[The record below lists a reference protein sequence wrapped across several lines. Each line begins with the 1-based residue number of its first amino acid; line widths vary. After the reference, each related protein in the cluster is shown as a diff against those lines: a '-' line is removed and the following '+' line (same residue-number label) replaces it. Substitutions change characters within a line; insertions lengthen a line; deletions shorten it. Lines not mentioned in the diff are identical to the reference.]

1 MNLPGVGQL
10 RYKVQLLPAQGHGG
24 GIDHQDPVPVA
35 LENGFAPDRVVL
47 LVFDF
52 SGQGV
57 VPLAAGR
64 LFEGGDGDVLKA
76 AVRVLGGVGSS
87 GNVGQRTR
95 RLACGQ
101 AAGDLP
107 GGPLP
112 HAIDQQVRPR
122 VKKDGAADRI
132 IPVVVVGE
140 PPQAGLQ
147 SADDH
152 RRVRERFPGP
162 VGVDD
167 GGPVGAQAHFVPG
180 AVGVGGAAFF
190 GGSVVGHH
198 GVDVAAADK
207 HAVPGLAHSPEGV
220 RAVPVRLGKDGGP
233 IALRLQAAGNDG
245 CAEGGMVH
253 VGVGGDHQE
262 VVVPPVPGLHLLA
275 AYGEEVGCIHSGS
288 PV

>member
-1 MNLPGVGQL
+1 MFLVLDFGGQ
-10 RYKVQLLPAQGHGG
+10 R
-24 GIDHQDPVPVA
+24 
-35 LENGFAPDRVVL
+35 
-47 LVFDF
+47 
-52 SGQGV
+52 V
-57 VPLAAGR
+57 VPLVGYHR
-64 LFEGGDGDVLKA
+64 LEGGDRDALEP
-76 AVRVLGGVGSS
+76 AVRAFGGVG
-87 GNVGQRTR
+87 GAGDVGQCADG
-95 RLACGQ
+95 LACGKT
-101 AAGDLP
+101 AGDLP

-112 HAIDQQVRPR
+112 HAVDQQVRLG
-122 VKKDGAADRI
+122 VKEDGPPDPVV
-132 IPVVVVGE
+132 PVVVVGE

-152 RRVRERFPGP
+152 RDVREGLPGP

-167 GGPVGAQAHFVPG
+167 GGPVGAEAHFVSG
-180 AVGVGGAAFF
+180 AVGVGGAALF
-190 GGSVVGHH
+190 GGGVVGHH